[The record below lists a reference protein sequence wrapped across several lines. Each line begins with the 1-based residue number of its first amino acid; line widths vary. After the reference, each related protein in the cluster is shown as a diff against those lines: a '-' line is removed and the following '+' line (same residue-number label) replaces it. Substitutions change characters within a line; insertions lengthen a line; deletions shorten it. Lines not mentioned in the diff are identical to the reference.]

1 MSDFS
6 NISSSSMARMGM
18 SVAVSGDGQ
27 EESAAKSHA
36 GETPAKAKNTVG
48 GRIVAWL
55 GSSHPSKAA
64 SEIKQKLF
72 AAIGHLLGKG
82 TLANLLTRAAEH
94 LRGAKQLLARAVSTT
109 PPPGIEKWLEL
120 DSMQSS
126 LATLKL
132 ERDMLH
138 EQTRN
143 YYHSASQDLKDDK
156 SLHAARKGYAMEAE
170 VKAKVE
176 TLEKDVAEL
185 ATALRPH
192 KRPAAGRMPAAHAA
206 QKPAP
211 QEEIQQPADNQPRY
225 ALPAQSH
232 PHAGLQ
238 ARLRRYQQHAQNP
251 TPAAPVSARSGPGA
265 PAYFVPASMARAPAS
280 ATAGVKT
287 GAPAP
292 EPTSIA
298 NDLARVL
305 AEGKASTGT
314 R

>member
-1 MSDFS
+1 MSDYS
-6 NISSSSMARMGM
+6 NISSSSMARMGT
-18 SVAVSGDGQ
+18 SVAVSGGSK
-27 EESAAKSHA
+27 EESTAKGHA
-36 GETPAKAKNTVG
+36 GETSVKAKNTFG

-55 GSSHPSKAA
+55 GSPHPPKAA

-82 TLANLLTRAAEH
+82 TLANLLTRAVEH

-109 PPPGIEKWLEL
+109 PPPGIEKWLQL

-138 EQTRN
+138 EQTQN
-143 YYHSASQDLKDDK
+143 YYYSAARDLKDDK

-170 VKAKVE
+170 IKAKVD

-192 KRPAAGRMPAAHAA
+192 KRPAAVRMPVAHAA
-206 QKPAP
+206 QKPAQ
-211 QEEIQQPADNQPRY
+211 QEKIQQPAGDQRHY

-232 PHAGLQ
+232 PHAGMQ
-238 ARLRRYQQHAQNP
+238 ARLRRYQQHGQNP
-251 TPAAPVSARSGPGA
+251 TPASPGNARSGQGA
-265 PAYFVPASMARAPAS
+265 PAYFAPAGMARAPAS
-280 ATAGVKT
+280 ATASVKT
-287 GAPAP
+287 GAPAQ

-298 NDLARVL
+298 NDLARLL

>member
-6 NISSSSMARMGM
+6 HISSNSMARLGT
-18 SVAVSGDGQ
+18 SVAVSGGGK
-27 EESAAKSHA
+27 EESAAKRHA
-36 GETPAKAKNTVG
+36 AETSVKARNTFS

-55 GSSHPSKAA
+55 GLSHPPKAA

-82 TLANLLTRAAEH
+82 TLANLLTRAVEH

-120 DSMQSS
+120 DSMQSR

-143 YYHSASQDLKDDK
+143 YFHSAAQDLKDDR
-156 SLHAARKGYAMEAE
+156 SLHATRKGYAMEAE
-170 VKAKVE
+170 VNAKVE

-185 ATALRPH
+185 ALALRAH

-211 QEEIQQPADNQPRY
+211 QEKIQQPADNQVRY
-225 ALPAQSH
+225 ALPAPSH

-238 ARLRRYQQHAQNP
+238 ARLRRYQQHGHTP
-251 TPAAPVSARSGPGA
+251 MPAAPGNARSGKGA
-265 PAYFVPASMARAPAS
+265 PAYFVPASMAGAPAS

-287 GAPAP
+287 GAPAQ

-298 NDLARVL
+298 NDLARLL
-305 AEGKASTGT
+305 AESKASTGN